1 MKSKLSTAKKS
12 QTAAFSRVFAQ
23 NNSTIFRGKSKL
35 NFWTKNEDFE
45 QCVIVA
51 IFKSQPVIS
60 ISLLGRL
67 DILVNSA
74 GILVNGS
81 TETLSEEDFDKCM
94 NINCKSAF
102 VLTQACLP
110 YLLETKGNIVHVSS
124 VTGLRAF
131 PNVVAYSMSKAA
143 VDQLTRYLILIYRV
157 SQQVSEEKF

>member
-1 MKSKLSTAKKS
+1 M
-12 QTAAFSRVFAQ
+12 
-23 NNSTIFRGKSKL
+23 
-35 NFWTKNEDFE
+35 
-45 QCVIVA
+45 
-51 IFKSQPVIS
+51 
-60 ISLLGRL
+60 
-67 DILVNSA
+67 NSA

-143 VDQLTRYLILIYRV
+143 VDQLTRYLILLYRV
-157 SQQVSEEKF
+157 SQQVLEEKF

>member
-1 MKSKLSTAKKS
+1 M
-12 QTAAFSRVFAQ
+12 
-23 NNSTIFRGKSKL
+23 
-35 NFWTKNEDFE
+35 
-45 QCVIVA
+45 
-51 IFKSQPVIS
+51 
-60 ISLLGRL
+60 
-67 DILVNSA
+67 NSA

-143 VDQLTRYLILIYRV
+143 VDQLTRYLIKPYIQSVPTSFRQEYSKKSLNQIPIWRRF
-157 SQQVSEEKF
+157 EII